1 MKYLLYW
8 LSRYL
13 EIQAR
18 LCQWL
23 LLLLGIAM
31 TVLILLQV
39 FCRFVVYV
47 PLPWSEECARYLMVW
62 MGMLGSVL
70 AFEKGRHIGVTVFMD
85 ALPPVL
91 RCWGSRVVQ
100 LVIIGFLGIMCYQGV
115 VLSSLNADQRSPALE
130 VSMLVP
136 YLALPVGF
144 AMMILVLV
152 GDLCQEKRTDSDA
165 IRGGIL

>member
-1 MKYLLYW
+1 MKYLFYW

-13 EIQAR
+13 EIQTR

-23 LLLLGIAM
+23 LLLLGVAM

-39 FCRFVVYV
+39 FFRFVVYV

-70 AFEKGRHIGVTVFMD
+70 AFEKGRHIGVTVLMD
-85 ALPPVL
+85 ALPSVL
-91 RCWGSRVVQ
+91 RRWGARVVQ
-100 LVIIGFLGIMCYQGV
+100 LVIIGFLGTMCYQGV
-115 VLSSLNADQRSPALE
+115 LLSSLNADQRSPALE

-144 AMMILVLV
+144 AMMILVLL
-152 GDLCQEKRTDSDA
+152 GDLCREKRTESGG
-165 IRGGIL
+165 IRGGIV